1 MGLDQGF
8 LFGPIPCHRSEESV
22 IYYIFIYMC
31 SLLAVFKIFKIKNQC
46 LGKADTSV
54 AAVDLG

>member
-1 MGLDQGF
+1 MGLDQGN
-8 LFGPIPCHRSEESV
+8 LFQPVPCHRSKKSV
-22 IYYIFIYMC
+22 IYCIFIYMC

-54 AAVDLG
+54 AFIDWG